1 MPDGFSTA
9 LFDWLEHRGA
19 LGVVILWLVTL
30 LRERSGLLSRSER
43 LSDALCR
50 AIESGS
56 AERARMADEYRLGH
70 DWTVRSLLDAFTALA
85 TRRASS
91 ELDMRPP
98 KPRPPTSKAPS
109 DSIPPPLPDA
119 PPPPPVPKRRTT

>member
-9 LFDWLEHRGA
+9 FFDWLEHRGA
-19 LGVVILWLVTL
+19 LGVAVFWLWTL
-30 LRERSGLLSRSER
+30 LRERTASQSRNEK

-98 KPRPPTSKAPS
+98 KPRQPMSKAPS
-109 DSIPPPLPDA
+109 ESTPPPLPDA
-119 PPPPPVPKRRTT
+119 PPPSPAPKRRTT